1 MRIDFLPEPELEF
14 GSGRHIDVRFGLMN
28 YGPFDTTSP
37 LAPKRIRAAIVGSPQ
52 SLEGVTRW
60 LEQCRSEIPP
70 KPSRQPNLFPRF
82 PGFSE
87 DHTFRATV
95 VLDSRLQRAISE
107 SYLGDLVG
115 RTSGDA
121 TVAGFRLSDPDDAR
135 KLRGAIGLLPEEPGL
150 YPDLSAARTLDFYRR
165 HLHHYV

>member
-14 GSGRHIDVRFGLMN
+14 GSGHHIDVRFGLMN

-37 LAPKRIRAAIVGSPQ
+37 LAPKRIRAAIVGSPP

-107 SYLGDLVG
+107 SSLGDLVG
-115 RTSGDA
+115 RASGDQLVMDA
-121 TVAGFRLSDPDDAR
+121 VALFIHELEDLVQNASPDV
-135 KLRGAIGLLPEEPGL
+135 LVCAIP
-150 YPDLSAARTLDFYRR
+150 S
-165 HLHHYV
+165 